1 MKASRRSSG
10 WLAPAPPGVAIE
22 IAADRVTV
30 AELTRSS
37 GGPVVCAYATE
48 SLPAGLVA
56 PALTG
61 DNLPRPEEVVDATRR
76 ALNRAG
82 VGSARRAAL
91 VVPDSVARVSLLNFE
106 HLPGR
111 ASDLDQ
117 LVKWQLRKATPFP
130 LDEAQL
136 SYFVAHTEPGAS
148 TLAAVVARRDVVTQ
162 YEAVTAALGIHAG
175 IVDLASF
182 NVMNALVSAGAA
194 PAGDALL
201 VCLAAEATSLAIL
214 RGPDLMF
221 YRHRTAVDEE
231 PLGALVHQTAMY
243 HEDRLGGAQF
253 ARVWLCGGALAGR
266 EADQVRR
273 EISDRL
279 GVPAEA
285 VDIRPAAGLQAK
297 IAPTP
302 DVLDALAAPVG
313 VLLRERRA
321 A

>member
-1 MKASRRSSG
+1 MKAPRRSPG
-10 WLAPAPPGVAIE
+10 WLAPRPPGVAVE
-22 IAADRVTV
+22 IAARRVTV
-30 AELTRSS
+30 AELSKS
-37 GGPVVCAYATE
+37 GGGPVISAYATE
-48 SLPAGLVA
+48 RLPDGLVT

-61 DNLPRPEEVVDATRR
+61 TNVSQLDEVVAGLRR
-76 ALNRAG
+76 ALDHAG
-82 VGSARRAAL
+82 LGTPRRVAL
-91 VVPDSVARVSLLNFE
+91 VVPDSLARVSLLHFE
-106 HLPGR
+106 QLPGR
-111 ASDLDQ
+111 AADRDQ
-117 LVKWQLRKATPFP
+117 LVRWQLRKATPFP
-130 LDEAQL
+130 LEEAQL
-136 SYFVAHTEPGAS
+136 SYFVAHAEPGAS
-148 TLAAVVARRDVVTQ
+148 TLAAVVARRDVIAQ

-182 NVMNALVSAGAA
+182 NVMNALISAGAA

-253 ARVWLCGGALAGR
+253 ARVWLCGAALAGH
-266 EADQVRR
+266 EAEQVRR
-273 EISDRL
+273 EITGRL
-279 GVPAEA
+279 GVPADA
-285 VDIRPAAGLQAK
+285 VDIRPAAGLQAR
-297 IAPTP
+297 IAPSA

-313 VLLRERRA
+313 VLLRERPA